1 MKLDHHLSGAA
12 AAIANTSVTHLRVRE
27 HAAEVALVAT
37 ADDPLASAA
46 QLAEASSSTT
56 VAAGCADKPFIRTI
70 SFRTSKQLTRF
81 LLQRLPGALYVERQ
95 QSRRPGTQTIQS
107 VRFGDTQGFE
117 AWCDEDPMR
126 FDEPRLLAQV
136 RREGTELFKLSPAV
150 ATAA

>member
-1 MKLDHHLSGAA
+1 MNFDHHLSDAA
-12 AAIANTSVTHLRVRE
+12 TAIASTSVTHLRVRQ

-37 ADDPLASAA
+37 ADEFLASAP
-46 QLAEASSSTT
+46 LAESSSSTT
-56 VAAGCADKPFIRTI
+56 VEAGCADKPFIRTI
-70 SFRTSKQLTRF
+70 SYRTSKQLTRF